1 MAPNDDTTSS
11 KDGTEDGTEDGTGLN
26 ENLDQCRGRI
36 DAIDENLLTLLN
48 QRLYIAREIGD
59 LKGKTESPVMDSAR
73 ESKVLKR
80 LFSLNKGPLR
90 NNALQHIYSEI
101 FGSSRGIQQ
110 PEVVAYLGPEAT
122 FTHMATMAYFGRSS
136 KLVPQTSI
144 RDVFQAVENGSVDYG
159 VVPVENSLEGAVNY
173 TLDLFYESELKICAE
188 TFQSISHDLLSMAG
202 SLENIEVIYS
212 HPQAF
217 AQCRKWTHKYLADAV
232 FQECSSTSEAAK
244 KAVQNSKSAAIAS
257 SEAAQMYKLQVM
269 ASKIEDVSRN
279 ITRFLVIGK
288 NDVRPTGKDKTS
300 LMFVTAHMPGAL
312 YKVLTPISE
321 AELNMLKLESRPSKH
336 ENWTYIFFLDLEGHM
351 DDEALKKTVLEMGKA
366 CLYLKWLGSYP
377 VNVGGKE

>member
-1 MAPNDDTTSS
+1 MGPNDGIKSS
-11 KDGTEDGTEDGTGLN
+11 KDSTDLGEK
-26 ENLDQCRGRI
+26 LDQYRRKI
-36 DAIDENLLTLLN
+36 DSIDENLLALLN
-48 QRLYIAREIGD
+48 KRLSIARDIGN

-73 ESKVLKR
+73 ESKVLQR
-80 LFSLNKGPLR
+80 LFSLNEGPLR
-90 NNALQHIYSEI
+90 NTALQHIYSEI

-110 PEVVAYLGPEAT
+110 PEVVAYLGPEAS
-122 FTHMATMAYFGRSS
+122 FTHMATMAYFGRSAELES
-136 KLVPQTSI
+136 KTSI

-159 VVPVENSLEGAVNY
+159 VVPVENSIEGAVNY
-173 TLDLFYESELKICAE
+173 TLDLFYESELRICAE
-188 TFQSISHDLLSMAG
+188 TFQSISHDLLSIAG
-202 SLENIEVIYS
+202 SLKDIRVIYS

-217 AQCRKWTHKYLADAV
+217 AQCRKWTHKYLSDAV
-232 FQECSSTSEAAK
+232 FQECSSTSEAAQ
-244 KAVQNSKSAAIAS
+244 KARQNPKSAAIAS
-257 SEAAQMYKLQVM
+257 SEAAHMYNLQVM

-288 NDVRPTGKDKTS
+288 NEVRPTGNDKTS

-321 AELNMLKLESRPSKH
+321 AGLNMLKLESRPSKR

-351 DDEALKKTVLEMGKA
+351 DDQVVKQTVTEMGKL

-377 VNVGGKE
+377 FTPSEHI